1 MPTLNTSINLSGS
14 ATLELTPE
22 QPEDGAVV
30 AIAGER
36 GAVWLGLVECTSQAH
51 IFLKW
56 LDEGTDGS
64 YHLTDDPPTSV
75 SYNSLICAE
84 LVWI

>member
-1 MPTLNTSINLSGS
+1 M
-14 ATLELTPE
+14 
-22 QPEDGAVV
+22 AVV

-56 LDEGTDGS
+56 LDEGTNAQMIHP
-64 YHLTDDPPTSV
+64 HLSPTTPSSV
-75 SYNSLICAE
+75 QM